1 MKDPSYKFS
10 CQSGINWFTNR
21 VLIHKIKRKYQ
32 NENITPGGDDETV
45 VKLIL
50 EEYDR
55 NKVYFNR
62 LISLDPK
69 EESAL

>member
-1 MKDPSYKFS
+1 
-10 CQSGINWFTNR
+10 
-21 VLIHKIKRKYQ
+21 LIHKIKRKYK